1 MANSGILPE
10 GENLRKAVKWISGQG
25 GFSLKVV
32 EEACIRFDL
41 SPADENFLINHF
53 SADKSDKDEGDS

>member
-1 MANSGILPE
+1 MSKSGIFPE

-25 GFSLKVV
+25 GFNLKVV

-53 SADKSDKDEGDS
+53 TGKEDKKDKGNV

>member
-1 MANSGILPE
+1 MSSSGILPE

-25 GFSLKVV
+25 GFSLKTV
-32 EEACIRFDL
+32 EAACVRFDL

-53 SADKSDKDEGDS
+53 SGEEAEKEKGEE